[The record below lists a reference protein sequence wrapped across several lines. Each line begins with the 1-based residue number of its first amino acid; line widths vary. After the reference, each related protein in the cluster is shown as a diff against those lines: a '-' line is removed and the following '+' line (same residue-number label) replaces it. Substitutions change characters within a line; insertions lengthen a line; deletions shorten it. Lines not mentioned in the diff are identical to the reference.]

1 MAIKNGRYKD
11 KKGVIRHFETN
22 ENMVVT
28 DDGQKTLKQKI
39 SEIVESIT
47 TKISSHNTDG
57 TAHADIRSTLA
68 LKSNKTY
75 VDTYTLMK
83 KNAVS
88 TFTSDIDSGMYYVNA
103 STDGTF
109 PYNYGVLTV
118 FDGGSSERT
127 AIFMSTGN
135 DRKTYVNYFV
145 IGSNWMGW
153 KEIVTTDTTN
163 SLSEQIKN
171 CLGFKGTPTELDSL
185 VEEGMYNVT
194 PSTLNSPLN
203 GAYGKCL
210 VFRNPDGNAI
220 SQTVFRT
227 SSGGYDCLYI
237 RNSYYSG
244 TKLWTPWQQIETTT
258 KTSFSCVPITGY
270 TIVWQDCYVKNG
282 IKYINLRIKKTDGTA
297 FEAVQHAIF
306 TTPYATTIK
315 TPLTIIPYA
324 NTELTILGTGVQN
337 GVLWTGQTAYI
348 TPTTTNSY
356 GFEIKCAYQI

>member
-22 ENMVVT
+22 ENMVIT

-83 KNAVS
+83 KS
-88 TFTSDIDSGMYYVNA
+88 SITTFATDIASGMYYVNA

-127 AIFMSTGN
+127 AIFMTTGN
-135 DRKTYVNYFV
+135 DRKTYVNYFI
-145 IGSNWMGW
+145 IGSDWIGW
-153 KEIVTTDTTN
+153 KEVITED
-163 SLSEQIKN
+163 SDKLKN
-171 CLGFKGTPTELDSL
+171 CLSFKTVATDLDTL
-185 VEEGMYNVT
+185 TEEGTYNVT
-194 PSTLNSPLN
+194 PSTLNSPLS

-210 VFRNPDGNAI
+210 VFKNPDNNAI
-220 SQTVFRT
+220 SQMVFKT
-227 SSGGYDCLYI
+227 SGGGYDCLYA
-237 RNSYYSG
+237 RNSYYSS
-244 TKLWTPWQQIETTT
+244 TKLWIPWLRMAYNRNTSVSLLNGWTLHNGSLDLIRVGDMCFMSMNIKGGSLSASTSVFTLPSGFAPVVSTPIFGVHEGTKVVEIFVADSSGILRSSGAGISESTTQI
-258 KTSFSCVPITGY
+258 I
-270 TIVWQDCYVKNG
+270 
-282 IKYINLRIKKTDGTA
+282 INASWR
-297 FEAVQHAIF
+297 
-306 TTPYATTIK
+306 
-315 TPLTIIPYA
+315 
-324 NTELTILGTGVQN
+324 
-337 GVLWTGQTAYI
+337 
-348 TPTTTNSY
+348 
-356 GFEIKCAYQI
+356 CA